1 MQQKIFV
8 ASLPKYDW
16 NKIAEEKKKEQDDPC
31 GGRDC
36 DTCEIGGCDHGI
48 ESELNPEL
56 RARMEQNS
64 KVNYESTI

>member
-1 MQQKIFV
+1 M
-8 ASLPKYDW
+8 PK
-16 NKIAEEKKKEQDDPC
+16 EDDPC

-56 RARMEQNS
+56 RARMERNS
-64 KVNYESTI
+64 NENKKQMPSKE